1 MNCLT
6 CFKPLP
12 PPPWMRQDL
21 CPHCSASLHACVY
34 CAFYDTMSHNSCRE
48 TQAERV
54 IDKERSNFCDY
65 FKPCDRQTD
74 PGSQDRAKEAAKA
87 ALEALFKK

>member
-6 CFKPLP
+6 CNRPLP

-34 CAFYDTMSHNSCRE
+34 CVFHDPMSHNSCRE

-54 IDKERSNFCDY
+54 VDKERSNFCDY
-65 FKPCDRQTD
+65 FKPGEKTGG
-74 PGSQDRAKEAAKA
+74 PAGEDRAKETAKA
-87 ALEALFKK
+87 AFEALFKK